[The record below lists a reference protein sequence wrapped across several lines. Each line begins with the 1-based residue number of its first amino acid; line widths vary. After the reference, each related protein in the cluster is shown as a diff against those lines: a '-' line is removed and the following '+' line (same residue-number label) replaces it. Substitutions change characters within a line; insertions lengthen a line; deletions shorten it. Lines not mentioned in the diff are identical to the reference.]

1 MKKGILS
8 LYFLTLFLFL
18 HGQQPLDLEELKE
31 AVKTNGVYKPQK
43 NYKYQVT
50 KLDAQG
56 DTLSTE
62 LVNMRIPSKLNTE
75 TFEDGKIYYIWEYT
89 GRQKYEAD
97 LSPTSKAV
105 TGYDW
110 VSADTTTLFFNEKHG
125 LSLHPMRENQYY
137 QTEVSAHP
145 SIKFN
150 KLVNGTYETKV
161 VILNGFGKY
170 KMQEY
175 LSKHTVIGKNTYILN
190 KEELDCY
197 EITAETTV
205 EGFSFGSAKGK
216 RHEIFG
222 DAEVINKTTSLISGK
237 YGFVKIHY
245 EFYDG
250 EQLIMEMVE

>member
-1 MKKGILS
+1 MKKGILLFS
-8 LYFLTLFLFL
+8 FLTFFLFL
-18 HGQQPLDLEELKE
+18 NGQESIDLNPLKE
-31 AVKTNGVYKPQK
+31 ALITNGVYTPQK

-50 KLDAQG
+50 KLDAKG
-56 DTLSTE
+56 DILSKE
-62 LVNMRIPSKLNTE
+62 VVYMRIPTELNTE
-75 TFEDGKIYYIWEYT
+75 AYDNGRVNFIWEYPNHET
-89 GRQKYEAD
+89 YETT
-97 LSPTSKAV
+97 LSPTSKAI

-110 VSADTTTLFFNEKHG
+110 VSADTTTLSFDEQ
-125 LSLHPMRENQYY
+125 LYLHPMRDNQYY

-145 SIKFN
+145 SIKFSN
-150 KLVNGTYETKV
+150 LEDGKYETKI

-175 LSKHTVIGKNTYILN
+175 LSKHTVIGKRDFKMN
-190 KEELDCY
+190 EEVVDCY

-205 EGFSFGSAKGK
+205 EGFSFGSSKGK

-222 DAEVINKTTSLISGK
+222 EAEVINKTTSLVSGK

-250 EQLIMEMVE
+250 EQLFMEMVEF

>member
-1 MKKGILS
+1 MKKGTL
-8 LYFLTLFLFL
+8 LFYFLTFFLFL
-18 HGQQPLDLEELKE
+18 KGQEPVDLAVLKE
-31 AVKTNGVYKPQK
+31 ALITNGVYDSQK
-43 NYKYQVT
+43 NYKYLVT
-50 KLDAQG
+50 KLDSEG

-62 LVNMRIPSKLNTE
+62 VVNMRIPSALNTE
-75 TFEDGKIYYIWEYT
+75 ANDDGKVNFIWEYT
-89 GRQKYEAD
+89 GREKYETA

-110 VSADTTTLFFNEKHG
+110 VSADTTTLRFAEQ

-150 KLVNGTYETKV
+150 KIVNGTYETKI

-175 LSKHTVIGKNTYILN
+175 LSKHSVIGKNTYTLN
-190 KEELDCY
+190 KEDLDCY

-205 EGFSFGSAKGK
+205 KGFSFGSLKGK

-222 DAEVINKTTSLISGK
+222 EAEVINKTTSLVSGK

-250 EQLIMEMVE
+250 EQLFMEMVE